1 MKHLRWRGMA
11 AAVLVALLAPFAPQ
25 AIAQDNQI
33 SVLAQ
38 QIQRLRDDLSL
49 LQRDYYQGRGGT
61 PPAPAAAFGPQVG
74 DNALQQAA
82 QFEVRL
88 SSLEE
93 ELRNLVGTL
102 ERVDRGVTETR
113 SRLDRLVGDV
123 DFRLSALEG
132 QMRGQQ
138 TTLVP
143 PPAPV
148 PQTALPPQATAAP
161 VAAAPGATAPGAA
174 VAPGGAR
181 AAGTQLL
188 GVLPADAQ
196 GQPQV
201 AAAPPTANP
210 PAGALPNGTPKVQ
223 YDFAYGLLQQFRIP
237 EAERA
242 FTEFLAKHPNDELS
256 HNARY
261 WLGETYYAR
270 GQYQQAAETF
280 LDAYQKAPQGPKAA
294 DNMLKLGMSLGRLDR
309 KQEACATLGGI
320 VQLFPTATATLRDQA
335 TAERRRIACG

>member
-1 MKHLRWRGMA
+1 MTHLRLRA
-11 AAVLVALLAPFAPQ
+11 AAVAVLLTILPPLAAPAF
-25 AIAQDNQI
+25 AQDNQI

-38 QIQRLRDDLSL
+38 QIQRLRDDLSI

-61 PPAPAAAFGPQVG
+61 PPAPAAARAPTVG

-102 ERVDRGVTETR
+102 ERIDRGVTESR

-123 DFRLSALEG
+123 DFRLNALES
-132 QMRGQQ
+132 QMRTGQQ
-138 TTLVP
+138 TAVTP
-143 PPAPV
+143 PLAPLAATPV
-148 PQTALPPQATAAP
+148 PQQA
-161 VAAAPGATAPGAA
+161 AAAPAPAPATAPPTT
-174 VAPGGAR
+174 VGAR
-181 AAGTQLL
+181 PAGTQLL
-188 GVLPADAQ
+188 GVMPADAQ

-201 AAAPPTANP
+201 AAAPP
-210 PAGALPNGTPKVQ
+210 PAATPATALPNGTPKVQ

-242 FTEFLAKHPNDELS
+242 FTEFLTRHPSDELS

-309 KQEACATLGGI
+309 KQEACATLAGLP
-320 VQLFPTATATLRDQA
+320 QLFPTATAAVRDQA

>member
-1 MKHLRWRGMA
+1 MTHLRSRA
-11 AAVLVALLAPFAPQ
+11 AAVAVVLALLAPLAPQ
-25 AIAQDNQI
+25 AFAQDNQI

-61 PPAPAAAFGPQVG
+61 PPPPAVALAPQVG

-93 ELRNLVGTL
+93 ELRNLVGMI
-102 ERVDRGVTETR
+102 ERIDRGVAESR

-123 DFRLSALEG
+123 DFRLSALEN
-132 QMRGQQ
+132 QMRGGQQ
-138 TTLVP
+138 TAVTPPLAPLAPTPVP
-143 PPAPV
+143 PQAAAPV
-148 PQTALPPQATAAP
+148 P
-161 VAAAPGATAPGAA
+161 ATAPPTTTAT
-174 VAPGGAR
+174 VGAR
-181 AAGTQLL
+181 APGTQLL

-201 AAAPPTANP
+201 AAVPPPAAA

-242 FTEFLAKHPNDELS
+242 FTEFLARHPNDELS

-280 LDAYQKAPQGPKAA
+280 IDAYQKAPQGPKAA

-309 KQEACATLGGI
+309 KQEACATLAGLP
-320 VQLFPTATATLRDQA
+320 QLFPTASAALRDQA